1 MATRDG
7 LWTVPPCGR
16 LAPAHRAWTA
26 LRADHTAHS
35 PDDEVA
41 LFSVI
46 KWTCFR

>member
-16 LAPAHRAWTA
+16 VQAVHRAWTA

-35 PDDEVA
+35 PGDEVD